1 MIPQSPPPTLCR
13 VLSRIIFAAAVLLSL
28 STAAFAGQ
36 SEASGSKAV
45 GSNLRKHCGKLSETE
60 VAQNLTSQS
69 TNSTSFVNVIGS
81 GVSFVQGGT
90 SAGCVIVS
98 FSAQAFTP
106 SSIILIQALL
116 DGVVSDDGQ
125 VNLAFAS
132 GNFTAYAYNF
142 LFPAVSPGSH
152 TLRMQYTTGSPTVA
166 ATIRAFE
173 LNIRHR

>member
-28 STAAFAGQ
+28 STAVFAGQ

-81 GVSFVQGGT
+81 GVSFIQGGT
-90 SAGCVIVS
+90 SAGCDEHLNPLPWLV
-98 FSAQAFTP
+98 
-106 SSIILIQALL
+106 LGLAL
-116 DGVVSDDGQ
+116 VVG
-125 VNLAFAS
+125 
-132 GNFTAYAYNF
+132 GI
-142 LFPAVSPGSH
+142 
-152 TLRMQYTTGSPTVA
+152 A
-166 ATIRAFE
+166 AHR
-173 LNIRHR
+173 LHDRRRH